1 MKALGKVL
9 GFRTGKPWKMLIA
22 GIYYLLCLV
31 VLWYCMTTPL
41 PVQAGDYD
49 VGIYRLSGLVIV
61 LWMLSPAIFLSETPF
76 RRWLP
81 LFKNR
86 ENLASLAGM
95 MVVFLFFAY
104 LFAVV
109 DGLHSQ
115 AFKQAFS
122 EYIET
127 AYNVF
132 VEAGTSIP

>member
-1 MKALGKVL
+1 
-9 GFRTGKPWKMLIA
+9 
-22 GIYYLLCLV
+22 
-31 VLWYCMTTPL
+31 MTTPL

-81 LFKNR
+81 LFKKR

-127 AYNVF
+127 AYNAF